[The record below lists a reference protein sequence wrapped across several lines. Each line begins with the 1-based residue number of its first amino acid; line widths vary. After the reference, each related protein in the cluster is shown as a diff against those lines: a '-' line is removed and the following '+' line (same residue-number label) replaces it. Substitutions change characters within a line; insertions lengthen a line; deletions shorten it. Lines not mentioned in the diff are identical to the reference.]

1 MQTNPLHDTRL
12 PQSSDQPCK
21 GYKLFAP
28 IAAAMPQWAH
38 PDDGFAHA
46 APRRC
51 GSIYNKSMQKKIF
64 WTTFAVL
71 GLIADFALP
80 LWWAL
85 FATIPIGYIS
95 WWFAYRSD
103 WF

>member
-1 MQTNPLHDTRL
+1 MPTNPAHDL
-12 PQSSDQPCK
+12 QQSQRSEQ
-21 GYKLFAP
+21 G
-28 IAAAMPQWAH
+28 IQRAAFPFVVRACNC

-46 APRRC
+46 ALPRCR
-51 GSIYNKSMQKKIF
+51 SLYNKGMQKKIF
-64 WTTFAVL
+64 WTTFTVL
-71 GLIADFALP
+71 GLLADMVLP

-85 FATIPIGYIS
+85 AATIPIGYFS

>member
-1 MQTNPLHDTRL
+1 
-12 PQSSDQPCK
+12 
-21 GYKLFAP
+21 
-28 IAAAMPQWAH
+28 
-38 PDDGFAHA
+38 
-46 APRRC
+46 
-51 GSIYNKSMQKKIF
+51 MQKKIF
-64 WTTFAVL
+64 WATFAVL